1 VVAALALAAAR
12 SGRRVLAVETGRDE
26 HLVRLLDPGG
36 RPCGY
41 AGRELQPG
49 LVAMRIDPYEALAEY
64 LGLQLRV
71 GGLVRSVLRNRAFR
85 QLMDASPGWRELI
98 TLGKI
103 WHLGQLRD
111 AQRRPLHELVVVD
124 APATGHGVTFLDVP
138 RVVVSAVKAGPLR
151 RNAGLVAE
159 MVADREGTLLLPVAL
174 AEELPARE
182 TAELVTRMRDE
193 IGVAVDRVVVNAVL
207 EQPFPAEVPDL
218 DARLARLPAG
228 TAPPS
233 LPAPAV
239 LARCAAHLRMRFEL
253 NRHHLV
259 EIGRATGLPTVPLP
273 YLPGGI
279 RSPDELARLADALL
293 AVPAAE
299 AA

>member
-1 VVAALALAAAR
+1 
-12 SGRRVLAVETGRDE
+12 
-26 HLVRLLDPGG
+26 
-36 RPCGY
+36 
-41 AGRELQPG
+41 
-49 LVAMRIDPYEALAEY
+49 
-64 LGLQLRV
+64 
-71 GGLVRSVLRNRAFR
+71 
-85 QLMDASPGWRELI
+85 
-98 TLGKI
+98 
-103 WHLGQLRD
+103 
-111 AQRRPLHELVVVD
+111 VVD

-182 TAELVTRMRDE
+182 TAELVARMRDE
-193 IGVAVDRVVVNAVL
+193 IGVTLDRVVVNAVL

-228 TAPPS
+228 AAPPN